1 MIRRC
6 LPYPL
11 LSVLLAL
18 IWLLFNQSLAPGTI
32 LLGAVLGIALARAYG
47 MLRPLSRKTKL
58 STGCAPITAGTSS
71 YSTRSPRSR
80 HSPLA
85 CRCSRSAI
93 SIRRSCRVTRG
104 IPLCRSAV

>member
-18 IWLLFNQSLAPGTI
+18 IWLMFNQSLAPGTI
-32 LLGAVLGIALARAYG
+32 LLGAVLGIAPARAYG

-58 STGCAPITAGTSS
+58 STGCAPIRRMHPGSRVGITSNS
-71 YSTRSPRSR
+71 
-80 HSPLA
+80 
-85 CRCSRSAI
+85 
-93 SIRRSCRVTRG
+93 G
-104 IPLCRSAV
+104 